1 MRADGP
7 SVPDPPGQRAG
18 STVLEVSANPM
29 RPGERC
35 RAFVSQFTR
44 SAIDALRVLLVCEE
58 QVTFSTGQSSPA
70 TQSKRVRELE
80 VFRDDGLSSFSGVPF
95 EKTVEFEV
103 PADAMHSLEVP
114 NNKIT
119 WKLEVEGGLPYC
131 QSFRRQYAI
140 VVHPARPSGAA

>member
-1 MRADGP
+1 MAAFAWLLWRAIAE
-7 SVPDPPGQRAG
+7 SRAG

-35 RAFVSQFTR
+35 RAFVSQSTR

-58 QVTFSTGQSSPA
+58 QVTFRTASPPRYAIEAGPRAARCFATTGCPRSPGA
-70 TQSKRVRELE
+70 VREDLQ
-80 VFRDDGLSSFSGVPF
+80 
-95 EKTVEFEV
+95 FEV

-119 WKLEVEGGLPYC
+119 WKLEVEGGRPYC
-131 QSFRRQYAI
+131 QSFRRQYAV
-140 VVHPARPSGAA
+140 VVHPPRPSGAA